1 MYIWVVLTTFL
12 ALIAAYVLPVRPDT
26 QEVLTVP
33 VAQARIMQMLVRQ
46 EAAKQYMKEQEYPY
60 FSTESE
66 RKVNYATGELND
78 ELVAY
83 LPHGFVDNDDDYVTA
98 LYCMNEGM
106 SEITTGT
113 EGCRKTDVLKRK
125 RMLLTYGKIPEK
137 WALMSNIS
145 EDGTDYKI
153 MPSPDLMQA
162 FRNHFGNRNM
172 VGYTI
177 QESGKTYVVN
187 YEGRKFEVPQV
198 IMNDTTIVTWP
209 LSQCISE
216 YKSCLV
222 YMSWR

>member
-1 MYIWVVLTTFL
+1 
-12 ALIAAYVLPVRPDT
+12 
-26 QEVLTVP
+26 
-33 VAQARIMQMLVRQ
+33 MLVRQ
-46 EAAKQYMKEQEYPY
+46 EAAKQYMKEHEYPFY
-60 FSTESE
+60 STESE
-66 RKVNYATGELND
+66 REVGYKTGELNSEIAAHTHD
-78 ELVAY
+78 CIPGEGSTVRYY
-83 LPHGFVDNDDDYVTA
+83 LPHGFVDNDDYVTA
-98 LYCMNEGM
+98 LYCMNENM
-106 SEITTGT
+106 SEITIGK

-125 RMLLTYGKIPEK
+125 RMLLTYGRIPEK